1 MLAMI
6 EGQPVHSEM
15 LPTTLIVRHT

>member
-6 EGQPVHSEM
+6 EGQPAHSEM